1 MNFRIFTPSVLFIIV
16 SLLAIVVAMPAK
28 AQSTDQ
34 KKISITANTGVAI
47 PVAPFFFRQNWN
59 VGPGLEAGIAYRTT
73 PFNQIQLNAS
83 YHNFS
88 FDGGGFR
95 NFQNLP
101 PGTSISSSSA
111 EIMTLALNSIFE
123 YDVEGTSV
131 TPYLKVGAGLFR
143 FLPRDINYTTTDGSD
158 TFESESE
165 TTLMLNG
172 AFGLDYPIRGSL
184 SLFVEA
190 KFVNGVFVDRRTQ
203 YLPVSVG
210 IRI

>member
-1 MNFRIFTPSVLFIIV
+1 MKIFRATLI
-16 SLLAIVVAMPAK
+16 LLIAIVVAAPVK

-34 KKISITANTGVAI
+34 KRISITANTGVAF

-73 PFNQIQLNAS
+73 PFNLIQLNAS
-83 YHNFS
+83 YHNFG
-88 FDGGGFR
+88 FDSDGFR

-111 EIMTLALNSIFE
+111 EIMTLVLNSIFE
-123 YDVEGTSV
+123 YNVERTTA
-131 TPYLKVGAGLFR
+131 TPYIKVGAGFFR

-165 TTLMLNG
+165 TRLMLNG
-172 AFGLDYPIRGSL
+172 AFGLDYPLRGSL

-190 KFVNGVFVDRRTQ
+190 KFVNGIFVDRRTQ
-203 YLPVSVG
+203 NLPVSVG

>member
-1 MNFRIFTPSVLFIIV
+1 MKIVKRIFRANLIFLI
-16 SLLAIVVAMPAK
+16 AIVVAAPAE
-28 AQSTDQ
+28 AQQTDQ
-34 KKISITANTGVAI
+34 NRISISASTGVAI

-59 VGPGLEAGIAYRTT
+59 VGPGIEAGIAYRTT
-73 PFNQIQLNAS
+73 PFNQIELNAS
-83 YHNFS
+83 YHNFG
-88 FDGGGFR
+88 FDSDGFR

-101 PGTSISSSSA
+101 PGTQIGSGSA

-123 YDVEGTSV
+123 YDVEGTTV
-131 TPYLKVGAGLFR
+131 TPYIKVGAGLFR
-143 FLPRDINYTTTDGSD
+143 FLPRDINYTTPDETG

-172 AFGLDYPIRGSL
+172 VFGLDYPIQGSM

-190 KFVNGVFVDRRTQ
+190 KFVNGLFADRRTQ